1 MTESF
6 SSSSLPATGLSSERC
21 SIEAS
26 QLVKRYGNVLAA
38 DHVSFRVYRG
48 EFFSL
53 LGPSGAGKT
62 SILRILAGFE
72 TADAGTLLI
81 EGQSMDNVPPNLR
94 PVNLVF
100 QSYALFPHLR
110 VGQNVSFGLEM
121 RWVSRSD
128 IQARVRGALEMVK
141 LLGKEERWPHEL
153 SGGEQQRVAL
163 ARALVNRPAVLLLDE
178 PLSALDQQL
187 RQEMQ
192 IELQAIQEQVGS
204 TFVCVTHHQH
214 EAMIMSDRIGVMH
227 QGRLVQIGT
236 PREIYERPANL
247 FVARFIGTSNEM
259 PGRIETVTNGVGV
272 MASELERPVVIQVAC
287 PETISRP
294 QRVILSL
301 RPEQLFLSSDESHLP
316 AVANVVGGRVD
327 RVLYGGRETEYVI
340 RLSETV
346 LWKVQLNNLERIHK
360 PFVSGESVRIGWH
373 AGAGTIFPSEPPE

>member
-6 SSSSLPATGLSSERC
+6 SSSSLPPAGKSSNRY

-26 QLVKRYGNVLAA
+26 HLVKRYGNVLAA
-38 DHVSFRVYRG
+38 DHVSFQVHRG

-62 SILRILAGFE
+62 SILRMLAGFE

-110 VGQNVSFGLEM
+110 VGENVAFGLEM
-121 RWVSRSD
+121 KRVSRSE
-128 IQARVRGALEMVK
+128 IQARVRDALEMVK

-192 IELQAIQEQVGS
+192 IELKAIQEQVGS

-214 EAMIMSDRIGVMH
+214 EAMTMSDRIGVMH
-227 QGRLVQIGT
+227 HGRLVQIGT

-247 FVARFIGTSNEM
+247 FVARFIGISNEL
-259 PGRIETVTNGVGV
+259 PGRIEAVRNGMGI
-272 MASELERPVVIQVAC
+272 MASDLEKPVGIQVSC
-287 PETISRP
+287 PESVSRP

-301 RPEQLFLSSDESHLP
+301 RPEQLFLSSDESRLP
-316 AVANVVGGRVD
+316 AVANVVAGRVD
-327 RVLYGGRETEYVI
+327 KILYGGHETEYVI
-340 RLSETV
+340 RLSEAV
-346 LWKVQLNNLERIHK
+346 IWRVPLNNLDRARK
-360 PFVSGESVRIGWH
+360 PFVPGESVYIGWH
-373 AGAGTIFPSEPPE
+373 AGEGTIFPSEPPQ

>member
-1 MTESF
+1 M
-6 SSSSLPATGLSSERC
+6 
-21 SIEAS
+21 
-26 QLVKRYGNVLAA
+26 KRYGNVTAA
-38 DHVSFRVYRG
+38 DHVSFQVYRG

-81 EGQSMDNVPPNLR
+81 EGQLMDNVPPNLR

-110 VGQNVSFGLEM
+110 VGENVSFGLEM
-121 RWVSRSD
+121 KRVARSE
-128 IQARVRGALEMVK
+128 IQARVNSALEMVK
-141 LLGKEERWPHEL
+141 LLGKEKRWPHEL

-192 IELQAIQEQVGS
+192 IELKTIQEQVGS

-214 EAMIMSDRIGVMH
+214 EAMTMSDRIGVMH
-227 QGRLVQIGT
+227 QGRMLQIGT
-236 PREIYERPANL
+236 PRAIYEHPANL
-247 FVARFIGTSNEM
+247 FVARFVGTSNEIT
-259 PGRIETVTNGVGV
+259 GWIETVTNGTGV
-272 MASELERPVVIQVAC
+272 MVSELKKPIVIQVSC
-287 PETISRP
+287 PESIRRP

-301 RPEQLFLSSDESHLP
+301 RPEHLVLSSDECQVP
-316 AVANVVGGRVD
+316 AVANVVTGRVD
-327 RVLYGGRETEYVI
+327 KVLYGGHETEYVI

-346 LWKVQLNNLERIHK
+346 IWRVHLNNAERTRK
-360 PFVSGESVRIGWH
+360 PFVSGQSVRIGWH
-373 AGAGTIFPSEPPE
+373 AGEGTIFPSEPPE

>member
-6 SSSSLPATGLSSERC
+6 SSSSLPVAGKSSSRY

-26 QLVKRYGNVLAA
+26 HLVKRYGNVLAA
-38 DHVSFRVYRG
+38 DHVSFQVHRG

-62 SILRILAGFE
+62 SILRMLAGFE

-110 VGQNVSFGLEM
+110 VGENVAFGLEM
-121 RWVSRSD
+121 KRVSRSE
-128 IQARVRGALEMVK
+128 IQTRVRDALEMVK

-192 IELQAIQEQVGS
+192 IELKAIQEQVGS

-214 EAMIMSDRIGVMH
+214 EAMTMSDRIGVMH
-227 QGRLVQIGT
+227 HGRLVQIGT

-247 FVARFIGTSNEM
+247 FVARFIGISNEL
-259 PGRIETVTNGVGV
+259 PGRIEAVTNGMGI
-272 MASELERPVVIQVAC
+272 MASDLEKPVGIQVSC
-287 PETISRP
+287 PESVSRP

-301 RPEQLFLSSDESHLP
+301 RPEQLFLSSDESRLP
-316 AVANVVGGRVD
+316 AVANVVAGRVD
-327 RVLYGGRETEYVI
+327 KILYGGHETEYVI
-340 RLSETV
+340 RLSEAV
-346 LWKVQLNNLERIHK
+346 IWRVPLNHLDRARK
-360 PFVSGESVRIGWH
+360 PFVPGESVYIGWH
-373 AGAGTIFPSEPPE
+373 AGEGTIFPSEPLQ

>member
-6 SSSSLPATGLSSERC
+6 SSSSLPAAGKSSSRY

-26 QLVKRYGNVLAA
+26 HLVKRYGNVLAA
-38 DHVSFRVYRG
+38 DHVSFQVHRG

-62 SILRILAGFE
+62 SILRMLAGFE

-110 VGQNVSFGLEM
+110 VGENVAFGLEM
-121 RWVSRSD
+121 KRVSRSE
-128 IQARVRGALEMVK
+128 IQTRVRDALEMVK

-192 IELQAIQEQVGS
+192 IELKAIQEQVGS

-214 EAMIMSDRIGVMH
+214 EAMTMSDRIGVMH
-227 QGRLVQIGT
+227 HGRLVQIGT

-247 FVARFIGTSNEM
+247 FVARFIGISNEL
-259 PGRIETVTNGVGV
+259 PGRIEAVTNGMGI
-272 MASELERPVVIQVAC
+272 MASDLEKPVGIQVSC
-287 PETISRP
+287 PGSVSRP
-294 QRVILSL
+294 QRVMLSL
-301 RPEQLFLSSDESHLP
+301 RPEQLFLSSDESRLP
-316 AVANVVGGRVD
+316 AVANVVAGRVD
-327 RVLYGGRETEYVI
+327 KILYGGHETEYVI
-340 RLSETV
+340 RLSEAVTWRV
-346 LWKVQLNNLERIHK
+346 PLNNLDRARK
-360 PFVSGESVRIGWH
+360 PFVPGESVYIGWH
-373 AGAGTIFPSEPPE
+373 AGEGTIFPSEPPQ

>member
-6 SSSSLPATGLSSERC
+6 SPSALPATGLSSERY

-26 QLVKRYGNVLAA
+26 HLVKRYGNVLAA
-38 DHVSFRVYRG
+38 DHVSFQVQRG

-62 SILRILAGFE
+62 SILRMLAGFE

-81 EGQSMDNVPPNLR
+81 EGQSMANVPPNLR

-110 VGQNVSFGLEM
+110 VGENVAFGLEM
-121 RWVSRSD
+121 KRVSRPE
-128 IQARVRGALEMVK
+128 IQARMRDALEMVK

-192 IELQAIQEQVGS
+192 IELKTIQEQVGS

-214 EAMIMSDRIGVMH
+214 EAMTMSDRIGVMH
-227 QGRLVQIGT
+227 HGRLVQIGT

-247 FVARFIGTSNEM
+247 FVARFIGISNEL
-259 PGRIETVTNGVGV
+259 PGRIETVSNGVGV
-272 MASELERPVVIQVAC
+272 MACDLEKPVGIQVSC
-287 PETISRP
+287 PQFLSRP

-316 AVANVVGGRVD
+316 AGANVVGGRVD
-327 RVLYGGRETEYVI
+327 KVLYGGHETEYVI
-340 RLSETV
+340 RLSAAVTWRV
-346 LWKVQLNNLERIHK
+346 PLNNLERARK
-360 PFVSGESVRIGWH
+360 PFVPGEFVSIGWH
-373 AGAGTIFPSEPPE
+373 AGEGTIFPSEPPQ

>member
-6 SSSSLPATGLSSERC
+6 SSSSLPATGLSSERY

-26 QLVKRYGNVLAA
+26 HLVKRYGNVLAA
-38 DHVSFRVYRG
+38 DHVSFQVRRG

-110 VGQNVSFGLEM
+110 VGENVAFGLEM
-121 RWVSRSD
+121 RRVSRLET
-128 IQARVRGALEMVK
+128 QVRVRGALEMVK

-178 PLSALDQQL
+178 PLSALDRQL
-187 RQEMQ
+187 REEMQ
-192 IELQAIQEQVGS
+192 IELKAIQEQVGS
-204 TFVCVTHHQH
+204 TFVCVTHHQR
-214 EAMIMSDRIGVMH
+214 EAMTMSDRIGVMH
-227 QGRLVQIGT
+227 HGRLVQIGT
-236 PREIYERPANL
+236 PRDIYERPANL

-259 PGRIETVTNGVGV
+259 RGRIETVTNGVGV
-272 MASELERPVVIQVAC
+272 MASDLEKPVVIQVPC
-287 PETISRP
+287 PESVSLP
-294 QRVILSL
+294 QQVILSL
-301 RPEQLFLSSDESHLP
+301 RPDQLFLSSDESRLP

-327 RVLYGGRETEYVI
+327 QVLYGGHETEYVI

-346 LWKVQLNNLERIHK
+346 IWRVPLNNLQRVRK
-360 PFVSGESVRIGWH
+360 PFVPGESVHIGWD
-373 AGAGTIFPSEPPE
+373 AGEGTIFPSEPSH